1 MQTVKEKREL
11 INALE
16 QRINTALVN
25 RKSEI
30 QYKLQGS
37 YGRTSIEMY
46 KGDVMIKTLRSDLKT
61 DEVLTVLVCM
71 ESVLLD
77 GLPL

>member
-11 INALE
+11 INALM
-16 QRINTALVN
+16 QRVN
-25 RKSEI
+25 QGLTKRNSEI

-37 YGRTSIEMY
+37 YGRTSIELY
-46 KGDVMIKTLRSDLKT
+46 KGDTMVKTLRSDLKT
-61 DEVLTVLVCM
+61 DEVLAVLVCM